1 VTSRKAIKR
10 ARKRGVTLPLG
21 QTAPQAPRQGRRRD
35 LEPQEH
41 PQAVAQIAR
50 ERLTG
55 CKGADALNPVLST
68 DLGKCINHLTEGD
81 ERRAMIDAWGA
92 ISAAHRNYRLLY
104 VGQTGDPQGANIGM
118 VPEPMETDPSLR
130 VDLRTHDE
138 RVTAAKSAWAA
149 WESKLAALPLPQMK
163 WAIRGALD
171 GFLGD
176 AVLWRDR
183 SPTQQ
188 GKLGVEAMRR
198 IIATS

>member
-1 VTSRKAIKR
+1 
-10 ARKRGVTLPLG
+10 
-21 QTAPQAPRQGRRRD
+21 
-35 LEPQEH
+35 
-41 PQAVAQIAR
+41 
-50 ERLTG
+50 
-55 CKGADALNPVLST
+55 
-68 DLGKCINHLTEGD
+68 
-81 ERRAMIDAWGA
+81 
-92 ISAAHRNYRLLY
+92 
-104 VGQTGDPQGANIGM
+104 
-118 VPEPMETDPSLR
+118 LR